1 MSKECKSIRISS
13 VGIGQKGGSVLIK
26 EEIGSGTKPLKW
38 SGKKA
43 FYSCGIYG
51 KQFVLA
57 LV

>member
-1 MSKECKSIRISS
+1 MSRERSAIRISS
-13 VGIGQKGGSVLIK
+13 VGIGQKSGSVLIK

-43 FYSCGIYG
+43 FYSCGICG